1 LDEWRKQEPRANELE
16 KDPAR
21 CPGRRF
27 STGYGNRIYQFC
39 FMGQILSS
47 VTITANREDTKQSFS
62 FRDEVDLLTQVY
74 GKPSK
79 IDRTPYQNGYGARWE
94 SSIVAWNMPDGTRI
108 LAIESTSFDY
118 HGELLLVAFDSKEY
132 LSRKSDNKP
141 NPYEQ

>member
-1 LDEWRKQEPRANELE
+1 
-16 KDPAR
+16 
-21 CPGRRF
+21 
-27 STGYGNRIYQFC
+27 
-39 FMGQILSS
+39 MGQILSS